1 MFILR
6 LFDREGT
13 SLAEGDYVA
22 VSNSENF
29 SFYAEVKYIPER
41 YIIENKVTRQQQNV
55 GEEELAAI
63 QKNPR
68 VSNMWFVKEK
78 LPGAITKNI
87 PPANVKV
94 NGDAKADDK
103 KPYNEMSLEELK
115 AECDLKG
122 IKYKKTAKE
131 VDLLTLLGLE

>member
-1 MFILR
+1 M
-6 LFDREGT
+6 DVT
-13 SLAEGDYVA
+13 
-22 VSNSENF
+22 
-29 SFYAEVKYIPER
+29 R

-78 LPGAITKNI
+78 LAGAITKSI

-94 NGDAKADDK
+94 NSEEV
-103 KPYNEMSLEELK
+103 KPIEKETKPVKK
-115 AECDLKG
+115 AE
-122 IKYKKTAKE
+122 KK
-131 VDLLTLLGLE
+131 